1 MAIVVAG
8 TGLAVGI
15 DCLNRSRPISEGA
28 IRLYG
33 NALEPP
39 SVALPAESIA

>member
-1 MAIVVAG
+1 MVAG

-33 NALEPP
+33 NALAHQP
-39 SVALPAESIA
+39 SVALPAESIG